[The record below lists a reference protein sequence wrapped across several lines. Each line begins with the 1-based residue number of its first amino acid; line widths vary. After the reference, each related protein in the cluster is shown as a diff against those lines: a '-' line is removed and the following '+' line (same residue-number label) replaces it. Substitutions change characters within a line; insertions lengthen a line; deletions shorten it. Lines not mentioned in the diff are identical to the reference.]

1 MDTSEIGHVSVQGG
15 CAMGE
20 ESSQDLSNVDLDS
33 DSSSVGTKLLFE
45 NDRIR
50 VWDLCLEPGE
60 SIGLHRH
67 HEDYCYIVIGNGAL
81 QRVEKGGEKG
91 AVRKMKDGDVV
102 FREISGEEVHGARNA
117 GDGTWRNIVV
127 EFKKEKRF

>member
-1 MDTSEIGHVSVQGG
+1 MDTSEIGHVSVQGA

-20 ESSQDLSNVDLDS
+20 ESSQDLSNVDLDAE
-33 DSSSVGTKLLFE
+33 SSSVGTKLLFE

>member
-1 MDTSEIGHVSVQGG
+1 
-15 CAMGE
+15 MGE

-33 DSSSVGTKLLFE
+33 ESSSVGTKLLFE